1 MSIFTRVFPDWVE
14 TRHVIIVVHTAV
26 GFGFLGLATALYLR
40 GQTAA
45 AAIRAVFGVFAL
57 GLGVYLAR

>member
-1 MSIFTRVFPDWVE
+1 MSVFTRIFPDWVE

-40 GQTAA
+40 GQTTAA
-45 AAIRAVFGVFAL
+45 ALRAVFGVFAL
-57 GLGVYLAR
+57 GLGVYFAR